1 MKRKQFLTLLCAM
14 ATSVCFAM
22 PVMAKEDVS
31 DQTMQE
37 SIECQEE
44 SNALTTEEE
53 DVQNSELKE
62 GWHQDEEGNYYYYQN
77 GESLKSTI
85 AEIEDSAGITHG
97 YYFDENGVWVNENGI
112 EWINIIITDGEQEE
126 YLSGYIY
133 IDEEGYLFKGWNMD
147 GSSYY
152 GENYI
157 CYESKLLE
165 EDGKLY
171 YFNEYGNLCTNT
183 MVVVDGVTY
192 QADAN
197 GVLTVVDMSG
207 KSEWVQSG
215 DNWYL
220 YVDGKVIYD
229 QFYVHY
235 GTTYYFDAQGRME
248 TGVFWVEE
256 EGKYYFAE
264 ESGKVILNVENGWY
278 YSKETKK
285 WSYFRKGEP
294 VYDEVIS
301 INGTYYY
308 LDWDGILQTGAFWGY
323 HPDTYEYGW
332 FFADHNGA
340 IQFTS
345 KWYSMNGKWYY
356 VDENGNAAHGGFY
369 KIGNKQYYF
378 DYEAQMQTGIIWLWD
393 NETYEITLYITDS
406 SGAIQDKPGWNQ
418 VDDEW
423 YYMNSDGSL
432 VAGDFIQNGTYYFDG
447 NGKMVTGMFSVYKPD
462 EGVEDQYFANK
473 DGKILRNQW
482 IKDGAT
488 YYYAGKDGRFLTNQW
503 ISNKYYLNEC
513 GAMVVGSYEI
523 DGTVYKFA
531 EDGAKIAAV
540 AKRGWQWAD
549 GKWYYYDAKGN
560 VVNGWVKSG
569 NAWYYF
575 RNSEMITNEV
585 IYSDTD
591 DKLYFC
597 RYDGKMVSNGW
608 CKTAWCWSY
617 ADKDGSLIKD
627 AWKKV
632 GNKWYYFEEEVMIQ
646 DTVRSINGITYI
658 FDKDGAWVD
667 KSVKKSSWF
676 KSYCG
681 EWYYINADGTLNTEE
696 EKIIDGKKYYFNGDG
711 SLVTRSVLY
720 DDDGNVWIDENGLV
734 DTTDGWKKSYDS
746 WVYVL
751 NGKVQSGLITVSGKQ
766 YYMTPFMYV
775 GGTYFYD
782 EDTNKETYMFFDSN
796 GVRQKLKEGWMS
808 VKAYGKTEWYY
819 IKDGKPVKGDYA
831 GFYFDMEGRLMT
843 GPQYQMNYK
852 NYMYDE
858 NGYLYKKG
866 WIKMDG
872 IWYYAG
878 TSGVLYTGE
887 HKIGGKTYWFN
898 SMGEWIK

>member
-1 MKRKQFLTLLCAM
+1 M
-14 ATSVCFAM
+14 
-22 PVMAKEDVS
+22 
-31 DQTMQE
+31 
-37 SIECQEE
+37 
-44 SNALTTEEE
+44 
-53 DVQNSELKE
+53 
-62 GWHQDEEGNYYYYQN
+62 
-77 GESLKSTI
+77 KSTI
-85 AEIEDSAGITHG
+85 AEIEDCDGITHG

-171 YFNEYGNLCTNT
+171 YFDEYGNLCTNT
-183 MVVVDGVTY
+183 MVVVEGVTY

-215 DNWYL
+215 DYWYL
-220 YVDGKVIYD
+220 FVDGKVIYD

-235 GTTYYFDAQGRME
+235 GTTYYFDNQGRMA

-264 ESGKVILNVENGWY
+264 ESGKVILNVKNGWY

-294 VYDEVIS
+294 VYDEVIN

-356 VDENGNAAHGGFY
+356 VDKNGNAAHGGFY
-369 KIGNKQYYF
+369 KIGNKKYYF

-418 VDDEW
+418 V
-423 YYMNSDGSL
+423 
-432 VAGDFIQNGTYYFDG
+432 
-447 NGKMVTGMFSVYKPD
+447 
-462 EGVEDQYFANK
+462 
-473 DGKILRNQW
+473 
-482 IKDGAT
+482 
-488 YYYAGKDGRFLTNQW
+488 
-503 ISNKYYLNEC
+503 
-513 GAMVVGSYEI
+513 
-523 DGTVYKFA
+523 
-531 EDGAKIAAV
+531 
-540 AKRGWQWAD
+540 
-549 GKWYYYDAKGN
+549 YD
-560 VVNGWVKSG
+560 
-569 NAWYYF
+569 
-575 RNSEMITNEV
+575 
-585 IYSDTD
+585 
-591 DKLYFC
+591 
-597 RYDGKMVSNGW
+597 
-608 CKTAWCWSY
+608 
-617 ADKDGSLIKD
+617 
-627 AWKKV
+627 
-632 GNKWYYFEEEVMIQ
+632 
-646 DTVRSINGITYI
+646 
-658 FDKDGAWVD
+658 
-667 KSVKKSSWF
+667 
-676 KSYCG
+676 

-696 EKIIDGKKYYFNGDG
+696 EKIIGGKKYYFNGDG
-711 SLVTRSVLY
+711 SLITRSVLY

-766 YYMTPFMYV
+766 YYMSPFMFV
-775 GGTYFYD
+775 GGTYIYD
-782 EDTNKETYMFFDSN
+782 EDTNRETYMFFDSN

-831 GFYFDMEGRLMT
+831 GFYFDMEGRFMT

-866 WIKMDG
+866 WIQMDG